1 MRHRLRHYEIDMIH
15 GPLFK
20 KLLLFSIP
28 LILTGILQLLYNA
41 ADIVVVGRY
50 TGTTAQAAVSSTS
63 ALINLTV
70 NLFIGLSVGASVSV
84 ASHYGAGRHKD
95 VSQAV
100 HTAIGVSVVAGVAVG
115 IFGMCMAR
123 KLLEMTGTPEDV
135 MDQAVTYLT
144 IYFSGMPASML
155 YNFGAAILRA
165 VGDTRRPLYYLTIS
179 GLVNVALNLI
189 RSSFSTWAPR
199 ASPWPRWPPRWCPP
213 SSSSCACA
221 APMGPSTCALR
232 TCACTGTSWLK
243 SPR

>member
-1 MRHRLRHYEIDMIH
+1 MRYRLRHYEIDMTH

-20 KLLLFSIP
+20 KLLLFSVP
-28 LILTGILQLLYNA
+28 LMLTGILQLLYNA
-41 ADIVVVGRY
+41 ADIVVVGRF

-100 HTAIGVSVVAGVAVG
+100 HTAIGISLVAGVAVG
-115 IFGMCMAR
+115 IFGICIAR
-123 KLLEMTGTPEDV
+123 NLLELTGTPDDV
-135 MDQAVTYLT
+135 MDQAVIYLT

-165 VGDTRRPLYYLTIS
+165 VGDTRRPLYY
-179 GLVNVALNLI
+179 
-189 RSSFSTWAPR
+189 
-199 ASPWPRWPPRWCPP
+199 
-213 SSSSCACA
+213 
-221 APMGPSTCALR
+221 
-232 TCACTGTSWLK
+232 
-243 SPR
+243 